1 MSKKIAIRDAYGE
14 ALKELGAKNK
24 NVVVLDAD
32 VSHSSKSSLFGAQ
45 YPDRFFNVGIAE
57 ANMVAMAAGMS
68 TSGKIPFVN
77 TFAAFMVLRGA
88 DPVRSLIAYTK
99 LNVKLAGT
107 YAGLSDSYDGASHHS
122 IMDIAFMR
130 ALPNMTVVSV
140 ADAVETKKA
149 VQVIAEYN
157 GPVYLR
163 LSRAEV
169 PVIFDK
175 NYKME
180 IGKGN
185 LLKEGKDV
193 TLIATGIMVARV
205 LEAAKLLENKEK
217 IDVRVIEI
225 HTLKPIDVD
234 IITQAAEETGA
245 LVTAEEHSIIGGL
258 AGAVA
263 EVIVENNPVPM
274 ERVGIKDTFAESGEY
289 NSLLEKYGMGLK
301 NIIDAVKKVM
311 QRKK

>member
-149 VQVIAEYN
+149 VQTIAEYN

-163 LSRAEV
+163 LSRVEV
-169 PVIFDK
+169 PIIFDD
-175 NYKME
+175 NYKFE
-180 IGKGN
+180 LGKGVQ
-185 LLKEGKDV
+185 LTEGNDV
-193 TLIATGIMVARV
+193 TILATGYMVQKS
-205 LEAAKLLENKEK
+205 LEAAEQLRKKGIN
-217 IDVRVIEI
+217 VRIINI
-225 HTLKPIDVD
+225 HTIKPIDKEL
-234 IITQAAEETGA
+234 IIKCVKETGA
-245 LVTAEEHSIIGGL
+245 VVTVEEHSIYGGL
-258 AGAVA
+258 GSAVA
-263 EVIVENNPVPM
+263 EVLIKEYPVPM
-274 ERVGIKDTFAESGEY
+274 EIIGIQDTFTETSAYE
-289 NSLLEKYGMGLK
+289 LLLNKYGLCAE
-301 NIIDAVKKVM
+301 NIINTVQKVM
-311 QRKK
+311 KRKL

>member
-1 MSKKIAIRDAYGE
+1 MIKKIAIRDAYGE

-32 VSHSSKSSLFGAQ
+32 VSSSSKSSLFGAQ

-77 TFAAFMVLRGA
+77 TFAAFIVLRGA
-88 DPVRSLIAYTK
+88 DPVRSLIAYEK

-149 VQVIAEYN
+149 VQTIAEYN

-169 PVIFDK
+169 PTIFDDS
-175 NYKME
+175 YKFE
-180 IGKGN
+180 LGKGVQ
-185 LLKEGKDV
+185 LTEGNDV
-193 TLIATGIMVARV
+193 TILATGYMVQKS
-205 LEAAKLLENKEK
+205 LEAAEQLEEK
-217 IDVRVIEI
+217 GINVRIINI
-225 HTLKPIDVD
+225 HTIKPIDKEL
-234 IITQAAEETGA
+234 IIKCAKETGA
-245 LVTAEEHSIIGGL
+245 VVTVEEHSIYGGL
-258 AGAVA
+258 GSAVA
-263 EVIVENNPVPM
+263 EVLIKEYLVPM
-274 ERVGIKDTFAESGEY
+274 EIIGIQDTFTETGAYE
-289 NSLLEKYGMGLK
+289 LLLNKYGLCTE
-301 NIIDAVKKVM
+301 NIINTVQKIIK
-311 QRKK
+311 RKL

>member
-1 MSKKIAIRDAYGE
+1 MNKKIAIRDAYGE

-149 VQVIAEYN
+149 VQAIAEYN

-234 IITQAAEETGA
+234 IIIRAAEETGA
-245 LVTAEEHSIIGGL
+245 IVTAEEHSIIGGL

-263 EVIVENNPVPM
+263 EIIVQNNPVPM